1 MDKRYYKEKNI
12 ITYNRVFSLVFS
24 LPKRLQDK
32 ANCSNIT
39 TKRLS
44 KQKRLR
50 KTAARVE
57 L

>member
-12 ITYNRVFSLVFS
+12 ITFNRVLSLVFS

-32 ANCSNIT
+32 ANCSIT

-44 KQKRLR
+44 KQKRLS
-50 KTAARVE
+50 KLTAARV
-57 L
+57 